1 MPVRW
6 EYLWK
11 SYHLDTTESGSHSW
25 YIGEQ
30 PDGTRMGDDLD
41 QLGAD
46 GWELVSLIV
55 EDRDTGG
62 AASRLTAAL
71 KRPG

>member
-1 MPVRW
+1 MPTRW

-11 SYHLDTTESGSHSW
+11 SYHLDTTETGSRSW

-41 QLGAD
+41 QLGD
-46 GWELVSLIV
+46 EGWELVTIVV
-55 EDRDTGG
+55 EDRD
-62 AASRLTAAL
+62 AAGSGTRLTAAL
-71 KRPG
+71 KRPR

>member
-1 MPVRW
+1 
-6 EYLWK
+6 
-11 SYHLDTTESGSHSW
+11 
-25 YIGEQ
+25 
-30 PDGTRMGDDLD
+30 MGDDLD